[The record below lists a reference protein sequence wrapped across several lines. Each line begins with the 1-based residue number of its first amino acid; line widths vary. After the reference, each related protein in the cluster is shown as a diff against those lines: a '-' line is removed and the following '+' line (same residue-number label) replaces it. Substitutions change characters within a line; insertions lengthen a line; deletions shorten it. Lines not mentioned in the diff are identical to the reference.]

1 MKVPK
6 GEEAIELQVKEIQKF
21 KVELQRRQVE
31 EIQDR
36 QLFDAGTTGKPA
48 GYQKKGQTK
57 HKKIY
62 YKNSKKGE
70 SRRNRG
76 LKNVSVF
83 MLFFAKSAP
92 KHPVFPKSLFEIT
105 EAKFLPKH
113 M

>member
-6 GEEAIELQVKEIQKF
+6 GEEAIELQVEEIQKI

-36 QLFDAGTTGKPA
+36 QLFDTGTTGKPA
-48 GYQKKGQTK
+48 GYQKEKRPNKTK
-57 HKKIY
+57 KSTIY
-62 YKNSKKGE
+62 SRKSKKAE

-83 MLFFAKSAP
+83 YACLLFTQNLQQNIQFFQNHTLK
-92 KHPVFPKSLFEIT
+92 
-105 EAKFLPKH
+105 
-113 M
+113 